1 MKRLLTLIAASAT
14 LALATPAAAAPV
26 AASPPANAR
35 GLILIPLTLTKLQDL
50 YFGTIIP
57 SNLSGV
63 VTVPADGS
71 APFASGGAT
80 LLSSDIGYRARFGG
94 AGTTGQL
101 VLINVTNPVLLP
113 NGLGDNVTVLA
124 LTLDGSPIRTID
136 PTRAF
141 NFNVGGILLV
151 NANQPEGLY
160 QADFDVTA
168 QYL

>member
-1 MKRLLTLIAASAT
+1 MKKALTLIAASA
-14 LALATPAAAAPV
+14 ALAMASPVAAAPV
-26 AASPPANAR
+26 AASPKAEAQ
-35 GLILIPLTLTKLQDL
+35 GLILIPLTLNKLQDL

-57 SNLSGV
+57 SGLSGV

-71 APFASGGAT
+71 APFATGGTT
-80 LLSSDIGYRARFGG
+80 LLSSDPGYRARFAG

-101 VLINVTNPVLLP
+101 VLITVNNPVLLS

-124 LTLDGSPIRTID
+124 LTMDGPAIRTID
-136 PTRAF
+136 ATRAYA
-141 NFNVGGILLV
+141 FNVGGILMV
-151 NANQPEGLY
+151 NANQPEGVY